1 MNHYHNTD
9 QDLDITIERLRRLE
23 TRLCK
28 LMIHMGLE
36 PTGEPIPTQPP
47 VQPLDR
53 EPNPINV
60 QNHTILKKMLGSLKI
75 N

>member
-1 MNHYHNTD
+1 MNTYHNNA
-9 QDLDITIERLRRLE
+9 DLDVIIERLRRLE

-47 VQPLDR
+47 VQPLDHA
-53 EPNPINV
+53 PNPISI
-60 QNHTILKKMLGSLKI
+60 QNHSVLKKMLDSLKL

>member
-9 QDLDITIERLRRLE
+9 QDLDAIIERLRRLE

-47 VQPLDR
+47 VQPLDH
-53 EPNPINV
+53 EPNPSSV

>member
-9 QDLDITIERLRRLE
+9 QDLDVIIERLRRLE

-47 VQPLDR
+47 VQPLDH

>member
-9 QDLDITIERLRRLE
+9 QDLDVIIERLRRLE

-36 PTGEPIPTQPP
+36 PTGEPIVSP
-47 VQPLDR
+47 VQPLDHV
-53 EPNPINV
+53 PSTSLQAHNASV
-60 QNHTILKKMLGSLKI
+60 LKKMLGSLKI